1 MFFKFGLLILK
12 GICFMKKARIILST
26 LAILAV
32 VGGAFAFKAAKFNG
46 FAAYT
51 LTTAYTTNGI
61 VYTAS
66 VPVYLPITPARFI
79 TNVGVNPTTVYS
91 TTATTTT
98 APVTLTA
105 AGGATITFP
114 AWTGVQRANTF
125 TTAID

>member
-1 MFFKFGLLILK
+1 
-12 GICFMKKARIILST
+12 MKKARIILSA
-26 LAILAV
+26 LALVAV

-51 LTTAYTTNGI
+51 LTTAYTTLGT

-79 TNVGVNPTTVYS
+79 TNVGNVPTTVYS

-98 APVTLTA
+98 APITLTRVG
-105 AGGATITFP
+105 GGATITFP
-114 AWTGVQRANTF
+114 AWTGVQVQNTF
-125 TTAID
+125 TTAVN